1 MKGSVALKKTLR
13 STLDRT
19 EDLLSSTRLT
29 LFLCLVLA
37 GVSIL
42 GTVVP
47 QNGRPE
53 AYEAMYGRTGA
64 RVLEFLGLTDL
75 YHSAGFI
82 LLLSLLGLNL
92 ATCTA
97 RRFPGVWRSLRRTT
111 GADPAPA
118 LAHWKNQD
126 TLELRGDPERVDADL
141 ERALRRLFGRP
152 TARVAPLEAGAC
164 HSVRRFEKNRLSR
177 LGPYLAH
184 ASLVLILLGGLL
196 GALFGFRATLI
207 LQEGEESSTVWIEKG
222 GRKLD
227 LGFGIRCN
235 RFVVETYPDGSPK
248 DYRSEVT
255 VSDPRT
261 GMTLDAAIRVN
272 HPLSFRGVTF
282 YQSTYGSSPDLVLE
296 VEDRQSGER
305 VEIRTRL
312 HAPFLLPGGRG
323 ERAIAVDFR
332 DHLVIPA
339 EMMRMT
345 SFPRE
350 DLGPAVRIAIVDDR
364 GFQNPFWILKEFP
377 DWDLRKTGPYRF
389 RFVDLRLLPYT
400 GLEVSK
406 DPGTPLVWA
415 GSVLLV
421 LGFLLSLLLDH
432 EVTWVTREATEKG
445 GIRVRIASRA
455 VRHPLAYEGRF
466 AVRKERLRKK
476 LSPWLEE
483 PKTSQGQSGVRGGDD
498 RD

>member
-1 MKGSVALKKTLR
+1 MGRTLR
-13 STLDRT
+13 NALDRIK
-19 EDLLSSTRLT
+19 DLLSSTRLT

-37 GVSIL
+37 GVSIV

-47 QNGRPE
+47 QNGRPGD
-53 AYEAMYGRTGA
+53 YEAWYGLTGA
-64 RVLEFLGLTDL
+64 RMLDFLGLTDL

-82 LLLSLLGLNL
+82 LLLGLLGLNL

-97 RRFPGVWRSLRRTT
+97 RRFPSVWRSLGRMT
-111 GADPAPA
+111 GADPEPA
-118 LAHWKNQD
+118 LARWKNQD
-126 TLELRGDPERVDADL
+126 TVELRGDPERVDADL

-152 TARVAPLEAGAC
+152 TAPAVLLESGAFPPA
-164 HSVRRFEKNRLSR
+164 RRFEKNRLSR
-177 LGPYLAH
+177 LGPYIAH
-184 ASLVLILLGGLL
+184 ASLLLILLGGLL
-196 GALFGFRATLI
+196 GALFGFRASLI
-207 LQEGEESSTVWIEKG
+207 LHEGEESSTVWIDKG
-222 GRKLD
+222 ARKLD

-248 DYRSEVT
+248 EYRSEVT

-261 GMTLDAAIRVN
+261 GTTLDAAIRVN

-282 YQSTYGSSPDLVLE
+282 YQSTYGSSPDFVLE
-296 VEDRQSGER
+296 VEDRQSRQR

-312 HAPFLLPGGRG
+312 QAPFLLPGGRG
-323 ERAIAVDFR
+323 ERAVAVDFR
-332 DHLVIPA
+332 ENLVIPA

-350 DLGPAVRIAIVDDR
+350 DLGPAVRIAILDDR

-377 DWDLRKTGPYRF
+377 DWDLRKTGSYRF
-389 RFVDLRLLPYT
+389 RFLELHLLRYT
-400 GLEVSK
+400 GLEVSR

-415 GSVLLV
+415 GCVLLV
-421 LGFLLSLLLDH
+421 LGFLLSLLMDH
-432 EVTWVTREATEKG
+432 EVTWVTREVTEKG

-466 AVRKERLRKK
+466 AAKKERLRKK

-483 PKTSQGQSGVRGGDD
+483 
-498 RD
+498 